1 MKEYLIL
8 FREPDGR
15 TEPHAEDAIANHQQN
30 WKAWITRMQQSGN
43 LLGGKAL
50 TLNGAVIHEANGNFN
65 VIDGPY
71 YKTDKE
77 IVGGYLIMQA
87 TDLPEVTSLIKS
99 CPVFELDGFAEIREM
114 M

>member
-1 MKEYLIL
+1 
-8 FREPDGR
+8 
-15 TEPHAEDAIANHQQN
+15 
-30 WKAWITRMQQSGN
+30 
-43 LLGGKAL
+43 LLPVNSNTAS
-50 TLNGAVIHEANGNFN
+50 VIFLPVIVNENFN